1 MPIQHITD
9 DGGRV
14 SPLTRANDLV
24 EVLRQ
29 GNDSFITTRADAVV
43 NWARKYSMFLY
54 PFVTACCGMEFMSA
68 AGPRYD
74 IDRFGAALPR
84 FSPRQ
89 ADLLMVVGTI
99 SHRNAPILKKVYDQM
114 AEPKWVMAFGACT
127 CSGGPYNNYAVVQGI
142 DTIIPVD
149 IYVPG
154 CPPRP
159 EALLEGVIK
168 LQARIQAERVDAQG
182 RHQEIDELPVR
193 QVEKP
198 VA

>member
-1 MPIQHITD
+1 MT
-9 DGGRV
+9 
-14 SPLTRANDLV
+14 TRAPEEGRRVAPLERANAMV

-29 GNDSFITTRADAVV
+29 GSDSFLTTRADSVL

-74 IDRFGAALPR
+74 IDRFGTALPR

-99 SHRNAPILKKVYDQM
+99 THRQAPILKKVYDQM
-114 AEPKWVMAFGACT
+114 AEPKWVVAFGACT

-149 IYVPG
+149 VYIPG

-159 EALLEGVIK
+159 EAVLDGIIK
-168 LQARIQAERVDAQG
+168 LQARVQAEKVGREG
-182 RHQEIDELPVR
+182 RHQELDELPVR
-193 QVEKP
+193 VVEKT

>member
-1 MPIQHITD
+1 MAIQEITD
-9 DGGRV
+9 GGGRV
-14 SPLTRANDLV
+14 SPLKRASDLV

-29 GNDSFITTRADAVV
+29 GNDSFITTRADAVL

-127 CSGGPYNNYAVVQGI
+127 CSGGPYNNYATVQGI

-159 EALLEGVIK
+159 EAVLDGVIK

-182 RHQEIDELPVR
+182 RHKEIDELPAR
-193 QVEKP
+193 QIEKP